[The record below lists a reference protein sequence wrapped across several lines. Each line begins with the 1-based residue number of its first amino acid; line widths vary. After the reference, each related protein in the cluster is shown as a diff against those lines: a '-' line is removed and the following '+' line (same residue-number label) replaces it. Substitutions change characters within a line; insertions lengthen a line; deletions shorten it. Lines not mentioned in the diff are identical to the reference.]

1 MMPETIGIMDE
12 DQGEE
17 ITPSQLHASPKTK
30 EQRARART
38 EKVFV
43 KDKDLQCTYI
53 LGSVKSSIEN
63 SISEVMLY
71 Y

>member
-1 MMPETIGIMDE
+1 MPETMGIMDE

-30 EQRARART
+30 EQRARARK

-43 KDKDLQCTYI
+43 KDKDFQCIYF
-53 LGSVKSSIEN
+53 LGSVKSSIEGVFTCN
-63 SISEVMLY
+63 EI
-71 Y
+71 

>member
-30 EQRARART
+30 EQRARVRT
-38 EKVFV
+38 EKVYV
-43 KDKDLQCTYI
+43 KEKDHQCTYI
-53 LGSVKSSIEN
+53 LGSVN